1 MDANPALRLTER
13 LGDMAV
19 FAAVV
24 DAGGFTAAG
33 ARLGLSKGAVSKAV
47 GRLER
52 HLGTRLLNRTT
63 RRVEPTEAG
72 EALLAYCRGVVQQA
86 DAAEQ
91 HLGRLRE
98 APRGLLRMSATVS
111 FGIARIAPLLP
122 ALTARYPDLQVA
134 LALDDT
140 VVDLVGERID
150 LAIRIGRLPDSGL
163 IARRLG
169 TIRGSM
175 VASPDYLARH
185 GTPRTLADLAGHACL
200 RYDEHVRSWS
210 VPGMTVPI
218 GPGPAVNST
227 LGQLQ
232 VALGGGGIG
241 LLADYLAAPHL
252 ASGALVRVLDGE
264 ATSAIEVHA
273 VHPYARHVPPKVS
286 ATIAF
291 LAERLADCMGDCD
304 FGRAAAAGPAGAPRL
319 PASTAEACT

>member
-1 MDANPALRLTER
+1 MDANPSMRLTER

-24 DAGGFTAAG
+24 DAAGFTAAG
-33 ARLGLSKGAVSKAV
+33 RRLGLSKGAVSKAV
-47 GRLER
+47 ARLER
-52 HLGTRLLNRTT
+52 HLGTRLLVRTT

-72 EALLAYCRGVVQQA
+72 AALMAYCRTVVQQA

-91 HLGRLRE
+91 HLGQLRDV
-98 APRGLLRMSATVS
+98 PRGLLRMTATVS
-111 FGIARIAPLLP
+111 YGIACIAPLLP
-122 ALTARYPDLQVA
+122 ALGARHPELQVA
-134 LALDDT
+134 LQLSDD

-169 TIRGSM
+169 AITGSI
-175 VASPDYLARH
+175 AAAPEYLARR
-185 GTPRTLADLAGHACL
+185 GVPQTVDELRGHACL
-200 RYDEHVRSWS
+200 RYDEHVRTWS
-210 VPGMTVPI
+210 VPGVELPI

-232 VALGGGGIG
+232 VALGGGGLA

-252 ASGALVRVLDGE
+252 ASGALVQVLDG
-264 ATSAIEVHA
+264 AVRSRIEVHA

-286 ATIAF
+286 AAIAYF
-291 LAERLADCMGDCD
+291 
-304 FGRAAAAGPAGAPRL
+304 
-319 PASTAEACT
+319 AEALGDT